1 MSIHEPAADTGTPGH
16 PAPVARSKPA
26 WIPTAATIAAV
37 VLFVLAGNW
46 QHRRMLQKE
55 ALREQISAAAAAAP
69 VALPSGVA
77 DWRDWRF
84 RHVVVTGTFDAAHQI
99 LIDNEIRDGRAGYD
113 VVTPMKLDDGRVVL
127 VDRGWVDVGPTRAV
141 LPSVPPPPGVVS
153 VRGRLDIPPTRYF
166 ELGDG
171 DITEGP
177 VWEHLD
183 PQRYGAATELS
194 RTADRRRGDRGP
206 RWGWTLARMAAPG
219 FRNRDA
225 PGIYMLQ
232 WYTFAAMAAGLWF
245 WFALRPWLRTK
256 LPR

>member
-1 MSIHEPAADTGTPGH
+1 MSTHEPAADTGTPGH

-127 VDRGWVDVGPTRAV
+127 VDRGWVDVGPSRAA

-171 DITEGP
+171 DVPEGP

-183 PQRYGAATELS
+183 PQRYGAATELPVLPIVVE
-194 RTADRRRGDRGP
+194 AIEGPGGDGLLREWP
-206 RWGWTLARMAAPG
+206 RPD
-219 FRNRDA
+219 F
-225 PGIYMLQ
+225 GIEMHQGYMLQ